1 MHNIGIFSVIFIALT
16 AVVCLRVKEFL
27 AMPVSSTKQFGEHL
41 GCTTAEKIAL
51 ETRTVRGRSSNKAW
65 GIWMNQSPNKKIQ
78 NMIMAG
84 ATSTT
89 RKTTIATIDTSVRLS
104 LNSSVTNGTML
115 TDLRLFEGAVS
126 VRAGKGGGDGK
137 GGEGKGEGDKGGGKE
152 GGDNVQYAPPK
163 ELTVKI
169 PMVKQN
175 EYGQWVFDPW
185 AATFGVMFLDTR
197 FAARAAHTLPR
208 VVVDSNPIREYYPR
222 KKNLKEV
229 CGNKSTLYP
238 GDNVKEWLMRHLSK
252 TKLKFRPFQMGLR
265 QTMYTF
271 AFSEVCHS
279 EQYSDLLGFLQCSML
294 RHQRME
300 AELPKYAEQQ
310 IAIS

>member
-1 MHNIGIFSVIFIALT
+1 MHNIGIFSVIFFALA

-41 GCTTAEKIAL
+41 GCTTAEKNAL
-51 ETRTVRGRSSNKAW
+51 ETTTVRGRSSNKAW

-78 NMIMAG
+78 NMIKAG
-84 ATSTT
+84 ATSS
-89 RKTTIATIDTSVRLS
+89 IDTSVRRP

-126 VRAGKGGGDGK
+126 VRAGKGGADGK
-137 GGEGKGEGDKGGGKE
+137 GEDDKGGDE
-152 GGDNVQYAPPK
+152 GGGVGVQYAPPK

-208 VVVDSNPIREYYPR
+208 VLVDSNPIREYYPR
-222 KKNLKEV
+222 KKDLIEV

-265 QTMYTF
+265 HTMYTF
-271 AFSEVCHS
+271 ALSEVCHS
-279 EQYSDLLGFLQCSML
+279 EQYSELLNFLQCSML

-310 IAIS
+310 KAIS